1 MDCCINCTCNKFKN
15 LLNSKPAPDDKW
27 PVYTLEK
34 EQYISLSPASS
45 IQAKM
50 LPEKMAFW
58 NLLVPS
64 LTEPQPTLVPSI
76 PTSPVTSRPPGQAA
90 AVTDKGKA
98 LHIWCINKW

>member
-1 MDCCINCTCNKFKN
+1 MTNGQHT
-15 LLNSKPAPDDKW
+15 LLRKSS
-27 PVYTLEK
+27 
-34 EQYISLSPASS
+34 ISLSLASS

-64 LTEPQPTLVPSI
+64 LTEPQPTLVPFI
-76 PTSPVTSRPPGQAA
+76 PTSPVTSRPPRQAA
-90 AVTDKGKA
+90 AVADKGKA

>member
-1 MDCCINCTCNKFKN
+1 
-15 LLNSKPAPDDKW
+15 
-27 PVYTLEK
+27 
-34 EQYISLSPASS
+34 
-45 IQAKM
+45 M

-64 LTEPQPTLVPSI
+64 LTEPQPTLAPLI

-90 AVTDKGKA
+90 AVADKGKA